1 MECMHVHGWDGG
13 NEQANERI
21 GGKSLAS
28 VVSSFVRSLVSS
40 LVRSLDLGDGD
51 DGRRGFVKSG
61 GAN

>member
-1 MECMHVHGWDGG
+1 MHVHGWDGG

-28 VVSSFVRSLVSS
+28 VVSSFVRSL
-40 LVRSLDLGDGD
+40 DFGDGD

>member
-1 MECMHVHGWDGG
+1 MGCMHVHGWDGG

-28 VVSSFVRSLVSS
+28 VVSSFVRSF
-40 LVRSLDLGDGD
+40 VRSLDFGDGD